1 VQPAPADAPEIVD
14 GDGTRATLLNPVPTP
29 ADLIDRPTD
38 KEYTVPACARASEHT
53 GAEDRGVKP
62 PTNRIWN

>member
-14 GDGTRATLLNPVPTP
+14 GDGTLLNPVPTP
-29 ADLIDRPTD
+29 TDLIDRPTEE
-38 KEYTVPACARASEHT
+38 EYTVPACARASEHT
-53 GAEDRGVKP
+53 AAEDRGVKP